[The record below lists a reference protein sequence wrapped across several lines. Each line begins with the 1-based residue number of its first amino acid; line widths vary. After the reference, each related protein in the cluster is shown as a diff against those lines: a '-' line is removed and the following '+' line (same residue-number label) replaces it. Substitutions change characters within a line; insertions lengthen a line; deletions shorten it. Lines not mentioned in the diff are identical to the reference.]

1 LKELLEEEFKMEGS
15 FRALVAAQK
24 DGHVE
29 ASVQTLQQDALP
41 EGDVLIKVAY
51 SSLNYK
57 DGLAVTGKGKV
68 VRSYPIVPGIDLVG
82 TILESASPDYHVGN
96 EVILTGWGI
105 GERYW
110 GGFAQLARAQAKWL
124 VPLPT
129 GLTPRQAMGIGTAGF
144 TAMLCVIALEAHGL
158 KPGDEEVLVTG
169 ASGGVG
175 SVAVA
180 ILAKL
185 GYNVVASTGRAEAHE
200 YLSRLGARTIIDRAV
215 LATPSGRPLDSARWA
230 GAIDTVGGQTLASIL
245 SMLKYRASVAAC
257 GLVGGNEL
265 PATVFPFV
273 LRGVNLLGI
282 DSNMSP
288 IEERRETWTRLVQ
301 DLPLDL
307 LEEMIEEIPL
317 SDVPAFSQQI
327 VKGHIRGR
335 VVVDV
340 NAE

>member
-1 LKELLEEEFKMEGS
+1 MENTFK
-15 FRALVAAQK
+15 ALVVDQKAGSIEAAL
-24 DGHVE
+24 
-29 ASVQTLQQDALP
+29 QTLKRETLP
-41 EGDVLIKVAY
+41 EGEILIKVAY

-57 DGLAVTGKGKV
+57 DGLAITGKGRV
-68 VRSYPIVPGIDLVG
+68 VRSYPMVPGIDLAG
-82 TILESASPDYHVGN
+82 TVIESVSPDYHVGH

-105 GERYW
+105 GERHW
-110 GGFAQLARAQAKWL
+110 GGYAQLARAQANWL

-129 GLTPRQAMGIGTAGF
+129 GLTMRQAMGIGTAGL
-144 TAMLCVIALEAHGL
+144 TAMLCVMALESHGL
-158 KPGDEEVLVTG
+158 TPDQGEVVVTG

-175 SVAVA
+175 SVAIA

-185 GYNVVASTGRAEAHE
+185 GYHVVASTGRVDMHD
-200 YLSRLGARTIIDRAV
+200 YFKRLGAQNIIDRAE
-215 LATPSGRPLDSARWA
+215 LAIPSRPLETARWA
-230 GAIDTVGGQTLASIL
+230 GAVDTVGSQTLASIL
-245 SMLKYRASVAAC
+245 AALQYRASVAAC

-265 PATVFPFV
+265 HTTVFPFV

-288 IEERRETWTRLVQ
+288 LEERREAWARLVR

-317 SDVPAFSQQI
+317 SDVAAFSQQI
-327 VKGHIRGR
+327 VEGRIRGR

-340 NAE
+340 NA

>member
-1 LKELLEEEFKMEGS
+1 MENFK
-15 FRALVAAQK
+15 ALVVDQK
-24 DGHVE
+24 DGSIE
-29 ASVQTLQQDALP
+29 AALQMLKRETLP
-41 EGDVLIKVAY
+41 EGEVLIKVAY

-57 DGLAVTGKGKV
+57 DGLAITGKGKV
-68 VRSYPIVPGIDLVG
+68 VRSYPMVPGIDLAG
-82 TILESASPDYHVGN
+82 TVIESVSPDYHVGH

-105 GERYW
+105 GERHW
-110 GGFAQLARAQAKWL
+110 GGYAQLARAQAKWL

-129 GLTPRQAMGIGTAGF
+129 GLTMRQAMGIGTAGL
-144 TAMLCVIALEAHGL
+144 TAMLCVMALEAHGL
-158 KPGDEEVLVTG
+158 TPDQGEVVVTG

-175 SVAVA
+175 SVAIA

-185 GYNVVASTGRAEAHE
+185 GYHVVASTGRVDMHD
-200 YLSRLGARTIIDRAV
+200 YLKRLGAQNIIDRAE
-215 LATPSGRPLDSARWA
+215 LATPSRPLETARWA
-230 GAIDTVGGQTLASIL
+230 GAVDTVGSQTLASIL
-245 SMLKYRASVAAC
+245 AALKYRASVAAC

-265 PATVFPFV
+265 HTTVFPFV

-288 IEERRETWTRLVQ
+288 LEERREAWARLVR

-317 SDVPAFSQQI
+317 SDVAAFSQQI
-327 VKGHIRGR
+327 VEGRIRGR

-340 NAE
+340 NA